1 MFFLQ
6 NTDLPEDPDDPRV
19 DPNYVGSDEE
29 MEDDV
34 DDRDIDH
41 DTNADIDSDD
51 DDNDHDHDDHD
62 GDDHDDVVSGRSQ

>member
-6 NTDLPEDPDDPRV
+6 NMDLPEDLDDSLIDPD
-19 DPNYVGSDEE
+19 YVGSDEE

-41 DTNADIDSDD
+41 DTEVDTDVD
-51 DDNDHDHDDHD
+51 DDNDDHGVDDHD
-62 GDDHDDVVSGRSQ
+62 GDDHDDTVVGSSQ